1 MSQNGERMPN
11 SFRVVWRKRSGL
23 SVGVLVGALAL
34 SGCGSERLL
43 SVQFNDER
51 VGSPPAIDQEVGR
64 CRTGDFGTVRI
75 EHLPG
80 GGGGNWVQLTQA
92 QQLAPPAKLRCSFVA
107 FRGDG
112 RYLVT
117 MRLFIPSGNSA
128 SILFQSGGFDPPD
141 FFRVDFPDTGLLH
154 RPGSTAIAGRFPRDQ
169 VFSMAVNFNIGAT
182 STAEVTLLGPAH
194 GSFVTDVPHTIT
206 NDEHNFSAIQLTT
219 DVRKTGSTFLANDLS
234 VIYNH

>member
-1 MSQNGERMPN
+1 
-11 SFRVVWRKRSGL
+11 VL
-23 SVGVLVGALAL
+23 SVLVLLGALTT

-51 VGSPPAIDQEVGR
+51 VGSAPAIDQEVGR

-80 GGGGNWVQLTQA
+80 GGGGNWIQLTQA
-92 QQLAPPAKLRCSFVA
+92 QRLAPPAKLRCSFAA

-117 MRLFIPSGNSA
+117 MRLFIPSGMA
-128 SILFQSGGFDPPD
+128 AFILFQSGGFDPPN
-141 FFRVDFPDTGLLH
+141 FFSIEFPDSGVLH
-154 RPGSTAIAGRFPRDQ
+154 PPGSTAIAGRFPHDK
-169 VFSMAVNFNIGAT
+169 VFSVAVNFNIGRS
-182 STAEVTLLGPAH
+182 STAEVTLLGQAR
-194 GSFVTDVPHTIT
+194 GSFVTNVAHTIT

-219 DVRKTGSTFLANDLS
+219 DVGKAGSTFLANDLS
-234 VIYNH
+234 VIYTR